1 MRKIEAEQVWCA
13 MNCMKIGETCGL
25 SWVSIQLLKGG
36 GDRALKSLT
45 NIFNDTLVKDKLMWE
60 WKLSLLVQVFKGK
73 GDPLNSNSRR
83 GIKLLEHVFKMYEK
97 VLDRRLREVID
108 IDKMQYGFMPR
119 RGTVDAV
126 FVLRRINEKFR
137 AKDKKLFFIFI
148 DLEKAFDQV
157 SWEVIRFAMRWKGV
171 PEYFVNGAMSL
182 YKGVSVDG
190 KLSSSFSVKV
200 GVHQWSA
207 LSPVLFIMVIDVLTE
222 DVTDGSLIQLFY
234 ANNLV
239 LCKELFNEFMD
250 KCGRWKNAL
259 KEKGLRVNVN
269 HTKGLMQLLSGK
281 KSSILKVDPCGNK

>member
-108 IDKMQYGFMPR
+108 IDKMQCQG
-119 RGTVDAV
+119 
-126 FVLRRINEKFR
+126 
-137 AKDKKLFFIFI
+137 
-148 DLEKAFDQV
+148 
-157 SWEVIRFAMRWKGV
+157 
-171 PEYFVNGAMSL
+171 
-182 YKGVSVDG
+182 
-190 KLSSSFSVKV
+190 
-200 GVHQWSA
+200 
-207 LSPVLFIMVIDVLTE
+207 
-222 DVTDGSLIQLFY
+222 
-234 ANNLV
+234 
-239 LCKELFNEFMD
+239 KEL
-250 KCGRWKNAL
+250 
-259 KEKGLRVNVN
+259 
-269 HTKGLMQLLSGK
+269 LMLCLF
-281 KSSILKVDPCGNK
+281 

>member
-1 MRKIEAEQVWCA
+1 
-13 MNCMKIGETCGL
+13 
-25 SWVSIQLLKGG
+25 
-36 GDRALKSLT
+36 
-45 NIFNDTLVKDKLMWE
+45 MWE
-60 WKLSLLVQVFKGK
+60 WKLNLLVQVFKGK
-73 GDPLNSNSRR
+73 GDLLNSNSRR

-137 AKDKKLFFIFI
+137 VKDKKLFFIFI

-182 YKGVSVDG
+182 YKVVSVDDG

-222 DVTDGSLIQLFY
+222 NVGDGSLIQFF
-234 ANNLV
+234 
-239 LCKELFNEFMD
+239 LCIQSCIM
-250 KCGRWKNAL
+250 
-259 KEKGLRVNVN
+259 
-269 HTKGLMQLLSGK
+269 
-281 KSSILKVDPCGNK
+281 

>member
-1 MRKIEAEQVWCA
+1 
-13 MNCMKIGETCGL
+13 
-25 SWVSIQLLKGG
+25 
-36 GDRALKSLT
+36 
-45 NIFNDTLVKDKLMWE
+45 MWE

-108 IDKMQYGFMPR
+108 IDKMQYGFMPK
-119 RGTVDAV
+119 RGTADAV

-182 YKGVSVDG
+182 YKGVSVDDG

-222 DVTDGSLIQLFY
+222 NVGDGSLIQLFY
-234 ANNLV
+234 AYNLV
-239 LCKELFNEFMD
+239 SEFMD
-250 KCGRWKNAL
+250 KCGRWKT
-259 KEKGLRVNVN
+259 
-269 HTKGLMQLLSGK
+269 H
-281 KSSILKVDPCGNK
+281 

>member
-1 MRKIEAEQVWCA
+1 
-13 MNCMKIGETCGL
+13 
-25 SWVSIQLLKGG
+25 
-36 GDRALKSLT
+36 
-45 NIFNDTLVKDKLMWE
+45 MWE

-108 IDKMQYGFMPR
+108 IDKMQYGFMPK

-182 YKGVSVDG
+182 YKGVSVDDG

-222 DVTDGSLIQLFY
+222 NVGDGSLIQLFY
-234 ANNLV
+234 AYNLV
-239 LCKELFNEFMD
+239 SEFMD
-250 KCGRWKNAL
+250 KCGRWKT
-259 KEKGLRVNVN
+259 
-269 HTKGLMQLLSGK
+269 H
-281 KSSILKVDPCGNK
+281 